1 MILRL
6 VRNPST
12 PYGTF
17 GQFIGFDF
25 DYHSLEKPWVD
36 LDGNGH
42 GDPQKSCITAGT
54 YECVWQESPKYGWC
68 YEVTNVPE
76 RSRILIHPANWEHQ
90 LLGCIALGK
99 GRGVLN
105 GKPAITQ
112 SRDAIKEFHNH
123 MKEQPFTLQ
132 VSWVESCSGSARC

>member
-6 VRNPST
+6 VRNPPT

-17 GQFIGFDF
+17 GTLTGFDF
-25 DYHSLEKPWVD
+25 DYHSLELPWVD
-36 LDGNGH
+36 TNGDGL
-42 GDPQKSCITAGT
+42 GDPQKSCITPGT
-54 YECVWQESPKYGWC
+54 YECVWHTSPKYGEC
-68 YEVTNVPE
+68 YEVTGVVG
-76 RSRILIHPANWEHQ
+76 RSHILIHPANWAHQ

-123 MKEQPFTLQ
+123 MAQQNFTLQ
-132 VSWVESCSGSARC
+132 ISWA

>member
-17 GQFIGFDF
+17 GTLTGFDF
-25 DYHSLEKPWVD
+25 DYHSLEKPYVD
-36 LDGNGH
+36 TDGNGLS
-42 GDPQKSCITAGT
+42 DPQKSCIDPAPGKTAE
-54 YECVWQESPKYGWC
+54 YQCVWHESPRYGFC
-68 YEVTNVPE
+68 YQVMDVPG
-76 RSRILIHPANWEHQ
+76 RSHILLHPANWEHQ

-123 MKEQPFTLQ
+123 MGGEKFTLH
-132 VSWVESCSGSARC
+132 VSWA

>member
-17 GQFIGFDF
+17 GTLTGFDF
-25 DYHSLEKPWVD
+25 DYNSMELPWVD
-36 LDGNGH
+36 TNGDGL
-42 GDPQKSCITAGT
+42 GDPQKSCITPGE
-54 YECVWQESPKYGWC
+54 YECVWHTSPKYGPC
-68 YEVTNVPE
+68 YEVTGVVG
-76 RSRILIHPANWEHQ
+76 RSHILIHPANWASQ

-112 SRDAIKEFHNH
+112 SRDAIKEFHAH
-123 MKEQPFTLQ
+123 MKEQPFVLRIEWAQ
-132 VSWVESCSGSARC
+132 

>member
-1 MILRL
+1 MIVRL
-6 VRNPST
+6 DRTST
-12 PYGTF
+12 GQAGTF
-17 GQFIGFDF
+17 GTLTGLDFDF
-25 DYHSLEKPWVD
+25 HSLEKPWVD

-54 YECVWQESPKYGWC
+54 YSCEWRESPKYGWC
-68 YEVTNVPE
+68 YEVTNVPG
-76 RSRILIHPANWEHQ
+76 RSHILIHPANWEHQ

-112 SRDAIKEFHNH
+112 SRGAIKEFHAA
-123 MKEQPFTLQ
+123 MKEQPFTLEIR
-132 VSWVESCSGSARC
+132 WATASAPKTPS

>member
-17 GQFIGFDF
+17 GQLIGFDF
-25 DYHSLEKPWVD
+25 DYHSLEKPYVD
-36 LDGNGH
+36 GDGNGLS
-42 GDPQKSCITAGT
+42 DPMKSCIDPAPGQTAS
-54 YECVWQESPKYGWC
+54 YSCEWKESPKYGWC
-68 YEVTNVPE
+68 YEVTGVPG
-76 RSRILIHPANWEHQ
+76 RSHILLHQANWQEQ

-123 MKEQPFTLQ
+123 MKQQPFTLD
-132 VSWVESCSGSARC
+132 VSWAA

>member
-1 MILRL
+1 MIVRL
-6 VRNPST
+6 TRGPST
-12 PYGTF
+12 PDGTF
-17 GQFIGFDF
+17 GQFTGFDF
-25 DYHSLEKPWVD
+25 DYYSLEKPWVD

-42 GDPQKSCITAGT
+42 GDPQKSCI
-54 YECVWQESPKYGWC
+54 SPKPGEVATYDCEWRKSAKYGMC

-76 RSRILIHPANWEHQ
+76 RSHILLHAANWQEQ

-112 SRDAIKEFHNH
+112 SRDAIKEFHDR
-123 MKEQPFTLQ
+123 MRGEPFWLE
-132 VSWVESCSGSARC
+132 VSWS